1 MNLFTN
7 KEVTTTIDAD
17 GNEKTTTKET
27 TSKITRNDEP
37 DYIKL
42 YTKMWCDFND
52 VPERWRTLFLQII
65 MRMSYC
71 NSSDLEHSQ
80 IVTIYGMVT
89 DDICKS
95 CGWTDKSNVR
105 RGLKVLCDCNAL
117 KKVGRAT
124 YQVNPD
130 YAGRGEW
137 KYNPKLQRG
146 GVEDLRA
153 TFDFKTKRVST
164 EIVWADDGSNSELNE
179 LFRDG
184 MGVTKEDETVLKTTE
199 SIPGQMSIDDY
210 VEVHNEK

>member
-1 MNLFTN
+1 MSIYTT

-17 GNEKTTTKET
+17 GNETTTTKET
-27 TSKITRNDEP
+27 SSNIVRNNEP

-42 YTKMWCDFND
+42 YTKMWCEFND
-52 VPERWRTLFLQII
+52 VPERWRALFLQVII
-65 MRMSYC
+65 RMSYC
-71 NSSDLEHSQ
+71 NSADLEHSQ
-80 IVTIYGMVT
+80 IVTIYGIVT
-89 DDICKS
+89 EDICKA

-105 RGLKVLCDCNAL
+105 RGLKVLCDCEAL

-124 YQVNPD
+124 YQVNPN

-153 TFDFKTKRVST
+153 TFNFKDRRVDTK
-164 EIVWADDGSNSELNE
+164 IVWADDGSDSELNT

-184 MGVTKEDETVLKTTE
+184 LSVSKKDEAVLKTTTNNNV
-199 SIPGQMSIDDY
+199 PGQMSIDDY
-210 VEVHNEK
+210 GIAQ